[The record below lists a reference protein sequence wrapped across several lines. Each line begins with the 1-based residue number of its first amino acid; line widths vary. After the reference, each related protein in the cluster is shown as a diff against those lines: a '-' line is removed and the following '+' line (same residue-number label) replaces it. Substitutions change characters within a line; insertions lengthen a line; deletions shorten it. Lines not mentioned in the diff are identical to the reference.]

1 MNATCITILGST
13 GSIGRQT
20 LSVAEHLGV
29 RVAALTAN
37 ENVERMAEQAKKF
50 RPRLCVMG
58 SEEAAAR
65 LRQELTGLPVT
76 VKWGTEGLMEAAT
89 IPEADVVITAVMGMV
104 GLRPTLAAI
113 EAKKRIGLA
122 NKETLVCAGELV
134 MDAAE
139 RFGAEIVPVDS
150 EHSAIFQCLM
160 GCRDRSEIRRL
171 ILTASGGPFY
181 GKHFEELETMTREDA
196 LRHPNWT
203 MGPKITVD
211 SATMMNK
218 GLEVIEAMRLYRLP
232 KSQVDVVIHRQSI
245 VHSRVEFRD
254 GAILAQLGVPDMRL
268 PIQLALTYP
277 ARLESPCE
285 PLDLLHCGDLS
296 FLPPDP
302 VNFPCLAYA
311 VEAAER
317 GGTACAILNGAN
329 EAAVDLFLRDKI
341 GFNDIPRRVRRAMET
356 VAVKDAPVLEDI
368 LTADRQAR
376 AAVYGE

>member
-29 RVAALTAN
+29 SVAALTAN

-50 RPRLCVMG
+50 LPRLCVMG

-76 VKWGTEGLMEAAT
+76 VKWGMEGLMEAAT

-245 VHSRVEFRD
+245 VHSLVEFRD

-311 VEAAER
+311 VKAAER

-341 GFNDIPRRVRRAMET
+341 GFNDIPRRVRRAMDT

-368 LTADRQAR
+368 LTADQQAR